1 MTPLDLLDAM
11 KAFIEKETKDLILP
25 VRVDRKSG
33 EHKERPPEVYTM
45 RLPDKDAET
54 KRIPYVL
61 CSTSRVTTRKSRGN
75 TPNASA
81 WCESLPRRIRRTR
94 KRAHGAF

>member
-61 CSTSRVTTRKSRGN
+61 LQIG
-75 TPNASA
+75 
-81 WCESLPRRIRRTR
+81 
-94 KRAHGAF
+94 RAHV